1 MTDDRLQTDRIDAD
15 LLITGAEL
23 ITMNARREVIR
34 DGALAI
40 RGNHIVAVGKREALQ
55 RTVRARATRDARNFV
70 ITPGFHDGHIHITGD
85 PLTRGFVR
93 RVPDQNWADNLSKWV
108 IPLFKAQ
115 TPADEALAARLSAL
129 AMIRFGTTSFLEAGT
144 VIHLE
149 AVMEALAES
158 GIRGRVG
165 RWVEGR
171 TYDPAADPAIRTG
184 EAIELLQAEVEAYPD
199 DGETLL
205 AAWPVLVG
213 HSTNSDEVWLAAK
226 ALADANGLRVSA
238 HMSPRASDPDWFLA
252 TYNRR
257 PVEHLADIG
266 ALGPNVCL
274 THLADTDMAEVELL
288 AGSGTAAIHC
298 PHAAFLGGFGLAKKG
313 LHPEMMARGIPL
325 MLGTDGMAA
334 SLLSSARLM
343 AAAYRDA
350 REDQD
355 LLPATKLLELLT
367 VDGAQVMGWAGQTG
381 VLAPGA
387 KADFVLHDT
396 RTPEWGGPVFDSV
409 GQLALSAPPS
419 GVHSVWIDGRQV
431 LESGRNLLLDEEKLL
446 ADAVQAGVAIVVRT
460 GLPVRTPWPV
470 L

>member
-1 MTDDRLQTDRIDAD
+1 MTNPILEAD
-15 LLITGAEL
+15 LLVSGAEL

-34 DGALAI
+34 DGAIAV
-40 RGNHIVAVGKREALQ
+40 RGNSIVAVGKREALEQ
-55 RTVRARATRDARNFV
+55 SIRARATRDASGFV

-93 RVPDQNWADNLSKWV
+93 RVPDQSWNDNLSKWV

-115 TPADEALAARLSAL
+115 TPADEALAAKLSAL
-129 AMIRFGTTSFLEAGT
+129 AMIRFGTTSFMEAGT

-149 AVMEALAES
+149 AVMEGLAES

-171 TYDPAADPAIRTG
+171 TYDPTADPAIRTG
-184 EAIELLQAEVEAYPD
+184 EAIALLQSEVEAFPD
-199 DGETLL
+199 DGDTLL

-226 ALADANGLRVSA
+226 ALADANGLKLSA
-238 HMSPRASDPDWFLA
+238 HMSPRASDPEWFLA
-252 TYNRR
+252 TYGRR

-288 AGSGTAAIHC
+288 AATGTSAIHC
-298 PHAAFLGGFGLAKKG
+298 PHAAFLGGFGLARKG
-313 LHPEMMARGIPL
+313 LHPEMMAKGVPL

-334 SLLSSARLM
+334 SILSSARLM

-350 REDQD
+350 RDDQD
-355 LLPATKLLELLT
+355 LLPATRLLELMT
-367 VDGAQVMGWAGQTG
+367 VDGAKVMGWEGRTG
-381 VLAPGA
+381 ALIPGA

-396 RTPEWGGPVFDSV
+396 RTPEWGGPLFDSV

-419 GVHSVWIDGRQV
+419 AVHSVWIDGRQV
-431 LESGRNLLLDEEKLL
+431 LEAGRNLLMDEEKLL
-446 ADAVQAGVAIVVRT
+446 ADAVQAGEAIVART
-460 GLPVRTPWPV
+460 GLPIRTPWPV

>member
-1 MTDDRLQTDRIDAD
+1 MTTTPIEAD
-15 LLITGAEL
+15 LLISGAE
-23 ITMNARREVIR
+23 IISMNPAREVFR

-40 RGNHIVAVGKREALQ
+40 KGNRIVAVGKREALEQ
-55 RTVRARATRDARNFV
+55 SVRARATHDARGFV
-70 ITPGFHDGHIHITGD
+70 LTPGFHDGHIHITGD
-85 PLTRGFVR
+85 PLTRGLVR
-93 RVPDQNWADNLSKWV
+93 RVPDQDWGDNLSKWV

-115 TPADEALAARLSAL
+115 TPSDEALAAQLSAL
-129 AMIRFGTTSFLEAGT
+129 AMIRHGTTSFMEAGT
-144 VIHLE
+144 VIHLD
-149 AVMEALAES
+149 AVMEGLAAS

-171 TYDPAADPAIRTG
+171 TYDPAADPAIRTN
-184 EAIELLQAEVEAYPD
+184 EAIALLESEVAAYPD

-205 AAWPVLVG
+205 AAWPQLVG

-226 ALADANGLRVSA
+226 SLADSNGLKVSA
-238 HMSPRASDPDWFLA
+238 HISPRASDPEWFLA
-252 TYNRR
+252 NTGRR
-257 PVEHLADIG
+257 PVEHLAHIG
-266 ALGPNVCL
+266 ALGPNICL

-288 AGSGTAAIHC
+288 AETGTSAIHC

-334 SLLSSARLM
+334 DILSSARLM

-350 REDQD
+350 RDDQD
-355 LLPATKLLELLT
+355 LLPATKLLELMT
-367 VDGAQVMGWAGQTG
+367 VDGAKVMGWEGVTG
-381 VLAPGA
+381 ALIPGA
-387 KADFVLHDT
+387 KADFILHDT
-396 RTPEWGGPVFDSV
+396 RTPEWGGPLFDSV

-419 GVHSVWIDGRQV
+419 AVHSVWIDGRQV

-446 ADAVQAGVAIVVRT
+446 ADAVQAGQAIVART
-460 GLPVRTPWPV
+460 GLPIRTPWPV